1 MSSLKKQQ
9 KKLLTKEIA
18 SRVMEYLMGL
28 NEENQPAMQKV
39 AKKFSGRIVKAYYD
53 AIKLQHKGIL
63 KATTKEAESIV
74 PVEYKETTNL
84 MAS

>member
-18 SRVMEYLMGL
+18 ARVMEYLMGL
-28 NEENQPAMQKV
+28 NDENQPAMQKV

-53 AIKLQHKGIL
+53 AIKLQHKSIL
-63 KATTKEAESIV
+63 KATTKEAESIA
-74 PVEYKETTNL
+74 PAEYEEITNL

>member
-9 KKLLTKEIA
+9 KKLLTKEIS
-18 SRVMEYLMGL
+18 SRVMEYLIGL

-39 AKKFSGRIVKAYYD
+39 AKRFSGRIVNAYYD
-53 AIKLQHKGIL
+53 AIKLQHKSII
-63 KATTKEAESIV
+63 KATVKEAETLT
-74 PVEYKETTNL
+74 PVEYEETTNL